1 MTDTPKYVSTAAV
14 AAHFNVSQA
23 TVSMMVK
30 NGDIPSGTYTRMG
43 RVFRFDLSRVEAAL
57 LEKSLETDDQLSFD
71 FNQDSANKYEQH
83 MENNDE

>member
-43 RVFRFDLSRVEAAL
+43 RVFRFDLSRVESAL
-57 LEKSLETDDQLSFD
+57 LEKAGDTDDQLSFD
-71 FNQDSANKYEQH
+71 FNQDSAHTSEQH